1 MARRYADRG
10 EQLEDLVQAGC
21 EGLVKAADRF
31 DHRRGIDFRAY
42 ATPTILGEIRR
53 HFRDHAW
60 ALKVPRS
67 VKEDH
72 FAVTRCVERMT
83 ATLGRTPTVTEI
95 ADELEL
101 GSERVLDALASTSA
115 YRPRSLSEGGLGEQE
130 VSETVGSV
138 DDGFRLTEDRI
149 ALSRALG
156 TLPARER
163 VIVYL
168 RLDKGMLQAEIA
180 ELLGMSQMHVSRL
193 LARATQAL
201 QAAAAGDA
209 APQVRTSSER
219 SGGGRQRP
227 PPRSVAG
234 GG

>member
-1 MARRYADRG
+1 M
-10 EQLEDLVQAGC
+10 QAGC

-83 ATLGRTPTVTEI
+83 ATLGRTPTVAEI
-95 ADELEL
+95 ADELDL

-115 YRPRSLSEGGLGEQE
+115 YRPRSLSEDGVGEQE

-168 RLDKGMLQAEIA
+168 RLEKGMLQAEIA

-201 QAAAAGDA
+201 QGAVAGDA
-209 APQVRTSSER
+209 APRVRTSSER
-219 SGGGRQRP
+219 SRGGRRRP
-227 PPRSVAG
+227 PPRSAAG
-234 GG
+234 DG